1 MKESAE
7 EILDRVLNTIQ
18 NQKDERLYDNVF
30 IGRGYSKKNLI
41 EDLTK
46 IKKEIK

>member
-1 MKESAE
+1 MKESAK

-18 NQKDERLYDNVF
+18 NQKDERLYNSVF
-30 IGRGYSKKNLI
+30 IGRGYSKRKLI

-46 IKKEIK
+46 IKEEIK